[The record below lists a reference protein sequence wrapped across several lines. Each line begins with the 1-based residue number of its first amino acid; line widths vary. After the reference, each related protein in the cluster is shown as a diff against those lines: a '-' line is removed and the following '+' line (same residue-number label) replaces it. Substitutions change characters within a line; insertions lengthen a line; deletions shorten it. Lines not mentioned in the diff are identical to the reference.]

1 MKKFL
6 FQGDS
11 ITDAGRARD
20 WDLSLGSGYSTVV
33 AATLGTEFPGEYEF
47 INRAISGNRIVDLY
61 ARIKTDIINLKPDA
75 LSILIGIND
84 VWHEVN
90 HQNGVSAEKYEK
102 IYDMLIEEI
111 LEALPDIKIYILE
124 PFLLTEK
131 LQMKTGIIFIQK
143 LSKEHREQKEL
154 QKNMILYLFP
164 FRINLMLPSR
174 LQIAHTGLRKVFTPL
189 LWDTVLLPMLSLKQ
203 SKTNDI
209 KKGM

>member
-124 PFLLTEK
+124 PFVTHGKAADENWDYFYSETLKRAQGAKRVAEK
-131 LQMKTGIIFIQK
+131 YNLVFIPLQDKFNAAQQVADCTYWTAEGVHPSAMGHGIIANALVKAIQNK
-143 LSKEHREQKEL
+143 
-154 QKNMILYLFP
+154 
-164 FRINLMLPSR
+164 
-174 LQIAHTGLRKVFTPL
+174 
-189 LWDTVLLPMLSLKQ
+189 
-203 SKTNDI
+203 
-209 KKGM
+209 